1 LLEHLRRVPSRRPTG
16 RLDLVLTTTIASGG
30 SATRLAPATVNR
42 IFAAISSFYEYLIVS
57 GRWPTEN
64 PIQQR
69 PDPALARVPDRH
81 RPFMGLASHQ
91 RPVRRVVRVRT
102 IQRLPR
108 PLDEEQVAALL
119 GSLKRWRDRA
129 MMLLMLHGGLRPGEV
144 LSLHL
149 DDVHSGRRRV
159 IVRYHTDHP
168 KGARTKSRT
177 ERVVDLHE
185 SATLET
191 VSRYVM
197 DERPRDAQSPFVFLV
212 GGQSGKRCEPLSY
225 AALVRLFQRR
235 CDALGHIGTRR
246 PGRQPRWS

>member
-1 LLEHLRRVPSRRPTG
+1 MRVQRRQQDGTIAFDLLDNHERPIAEVGGFLRYLGARCCSPNTLCAYAHDLLHFYQFLELTGLNVDAFGPPESLTLLEYLRRVPSRRPTG
-16 RLDLVLTTTIASGG
+16 RLDLVLTTTSASGG

-69 PDPALARVPDRH
+69 PDPALARVSDRH

-119 GSLKRWRDRA
+119 GSLKALARSGDGAADAAR
-129 MMLLMLHGGLRPGEV
+129 RPTT
-144 LSLHL
+144 
-149 DDVHSGRRRV
+149 RRS
-159 IVRYHTDHP
+159 
-168 KGARTKSRT
+168 A
-177 ERVVDLHE
+177 E
-185 SATLET
+185 SA
-191 VSRYVM
+191 
-197 DERPRDAQSPFVFLV
+197 
-212 GGQSGKRCEPLSY
+212 SG
-225 AALVRLFQRR
+225 
-235 CDALGHIGTRR
+235 
-246 PGRQPRWS
+246 